1 MKDRI
6 MAGIVQRIVRLV
18 FRPIYT
24 RKPARKLAK
33 SGPIS
38 RKERS
43 K

>member
-1 MKDRI
+1 MKESM
-6 MAGIVQRIVRLV
+6 MAGIVHKMVRLI
-18 FRPIYT
+18 FRPIET